1 MPQCV
6 MEDYPTVKSVLQSI
20 ETNATKI
27 KILAK
32 ARCR

>member
-1 MPQCV
+1 MPK
-6 MEDYPTVKSVLQSI
+6 PLWKIITVKSVLQSI